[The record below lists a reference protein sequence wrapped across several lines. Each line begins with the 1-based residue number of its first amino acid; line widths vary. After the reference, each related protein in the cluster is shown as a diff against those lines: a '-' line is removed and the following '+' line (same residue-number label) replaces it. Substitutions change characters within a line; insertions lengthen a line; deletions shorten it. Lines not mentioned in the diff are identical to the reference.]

1 MTNPFLETTDP
12 AAMGLD
18 PKKWAAV
25 LQAAEILTENDT
37 VPAIAVQVQ
46 RQGLTTGPQVFGRRE
61 VSGET
66 LVDNQTRFL
75 IASLTKPMVAM
86 AVLLLVERGKL
97 SLNQR
102 VSELIPEFK
111 GAHKR
116 KITLRNILTHTSG
129 LPDMLPN
136 NRELRAANSSL
147 DEFVRETAAIDV
159 TYPPGQNS
167 SYQSMGFALLG
178 PIIENASGMPYQ
190 QFLKQEFFDP
200 LGMDRTALGLEG
212 SDTDDA
218 NIAEARL
225 PDEQVGEDGW
235 NWNSKYWK
243 TFGAPWGGT
252 LSTVE
257 DVSRFSRCILSGGLT
272 PDGNRLF
279 NAATIELATTNRL
292 HDFPDMPE
300 SVRSTRGWGYGWQM
314 NWLDHRGCFG
324 DLLGPDVFG
333 HWGATGTL
341 LWLDRTTETAA
352 VILSTQPDGRSVS
365 PLVPLSN
372 MITAAFE

>member
-1 MTNPFLETTDP
+1 MITPYLETTDP
-12 AAMGLD
+12 VEMGLNRQ
-18 PKKWAAV
+18 KWAAV
-25 LQAAEILTENDT
+25 LQAAEQLTQDET

-46 RQGLTTGPQVFGRRE
+46 RQGLTTGPHVFGRRDL
-61 VSGET
+61 SGENPA
-66 LVDNQTRFL
+66 DPQTRFL

-97 SLNQR
+97 ALNQR
-102 VSELIPEFK
+102 VSELIPDFK
-111 GAHKR
+111 GTHKR

-147 DEFVRETAAIDV
+147 DEFVRQTAAIDV
-159 TYPPGQNS
+159 AFPPGQNS

-178 PIIENASGMPYQ
+178 PIIENASGMSYRQFIQ
-190 QFLKQEFFDP
+190 QELFEP
-200 LGMDRTALGLEG
+200 LEMNRAALGLEG
-212 SDTDDA
+212 DDINDP

-235 NWNSKYWK
+235 NWNSNYWK

-252 LSTVE
+252 LATVE
-257 DVSRFSRCILSGGLT
+257 DVCRFSLCILSGGLT
-272 PDGNRLF
+272 PDGDRLF
-279 NAATIELATTNRL
+279 NSATIDLATTNRL

-300 SVRSTRGWGYGWQM
+300 PVRRARGWGYGWQM

-324 DLLGPDVFG
+324 DLLGPEVFG

-341 LWLDRTTETAA
+341 VWLDHMTGTSV

-365 PLVPLSN
+365 PLVRLSN
-372 MITAAFE
+372 MIAAAFE